1 MHVHTWMS
9 SRPKNTSRFDE
20 KPHTF
25 YPVLIPDHSP
35 VAVLVII
42 TFLSTVE
49 QSFRRFDKGSVFI
62 AATVVTTGGS
72 NLALE
77 IAKAQWLTF
86 DESWKQQTGEDCD
99 GKRRYLH
106 LID

>member
-1 MHVHTWMS
+1 M
-9 SRPKNTSRFDE
+9 
-20 KPHTF
+20 
-25 YPVLIPDHSP
+25 YPVDIPDHSP
-35 VAVLVII
+35 IAATLIV

-49 QSFRRFDKGSVFI
+49 QSFRRFGKGSVAI
-62 AATVVTTGGS
+62 TAAVIVTTGGS

-77 IAKAQWLTF
+77 IAKAQWSTF

-99 GKRRYLH
+99 GQRSYLH

>member
-1 MHVHTWMS
+1 MHVHTCMS
-9 SRPKNTSRFDE
+9 SRPKNTSRFDG